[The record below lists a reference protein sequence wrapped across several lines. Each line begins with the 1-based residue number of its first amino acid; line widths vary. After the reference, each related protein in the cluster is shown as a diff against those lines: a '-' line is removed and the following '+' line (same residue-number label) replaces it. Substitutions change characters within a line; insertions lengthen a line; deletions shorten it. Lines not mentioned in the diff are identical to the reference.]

1 MKSEHLLQIS
11 LVAAVINIALTP
23 IASDVAAYFGYLTII
38 CSWAY
43 ALMRTVLSR
52 SIKLSVLVLFIIV
65 VLSLITS
72 GTYFSGEELRK
83 KIINII
89 SFISFY
95 WMLSLPKDTD
105 ISHRINFKHIYYS
118 AIALSIV
125 FGIYAFAFPSIS
137 YTPSGKYGRLLFT
150 MGMGNPNGTAVYVL
164 FAAMILL
171 LAISLTR
178 NKFKKAILCVAV
190 AALVYIILLLRA
202 RTVLAC
208 FILAVLCV
216 IFLPLLK
223 CRRIFRYIVLVAPII
238 MIVIQFALNDKI
250 GNLEL
255 LGENLDTGRYAMY
268 RDLLE
273 QIGNEPLQYIFGN
286 LCKYNFQNF
295 HNGVLTIFS
304 SLGIIGIVW
313 TIWMWN
319 ICLRNIEKTSK
330 SKYQKLAYFFVL
342 LFLLDSV
349 SESMTMVG
357 TIPQGLF
364 VYLMVKIARGEV
376 VLNSTD
382 LNSEPESFAQE
393 RKLYDR
399 TSTD

>member
-1 MKSEHLLQIS
+1 M
-11 LVAAVINIALTP
+11 
-23 IASDVAAYFGYLTII
+23 
-38 CSWAY
+38 
-43 ALMRTVLSR
+43 
-52 SIKLSVLVLFIIV
+52 
-65 VLSLITS
+65 
-72 GTYFSGEELRK
+72 TYNE
-83 KIINII
+83 
-89 SFISFY
+89 
-95 WMLSLPKDTD
+95 
-105 ISHRINFKHIYYS
+105 
-118 AIALSIV
+118 
-125 FGIYAFAFPSIS
+125 
-137 YTPSGKYGRLLFT
+137 
-150 MGMGNPNGTAVYVL
+150 L
-164 FAAMILL
+164 FAALCAAGIGDDSECRREAAL
-171 LAISLTR
+171 LAEHFGGIRASELPYRRNEDMESL
-178 NKFKKAILCVAV
+178 
-190 AALVYIILLLRA
+190 ALQSALE
-202 RTVLAC
+202 
-208 FILAVLCV
+208 
-216 IFLPLLK
+216 
-223 CRRIFRYIVLVAPII
+223 RRINR
-238 MIVIQFALNDKI
+238 
-250 GNLEL
+250 
-255 LGENLDTGRYAMY
+255 
-268 RDLLE
+268 
-273 QIGNEPLQYIFGN
+273 EPLQYIFGN

>member
-268 RDLLE
+268 RGLLE
-273 QIGNEPLQYIFGN
+273 QISNEPLQYILGN

-295 HNGVLTIFS
+295 HNGVLTIFA
-304 SLGIIGIVW
+304 SLGVIGVIW
-313 TIWMWN
+313 TIKMWN
-319 ICLRNIEKTSK
+319 ICLGDIEKTIK

-349 SESMTMVG
+349 AESMTMVG
-357 TIPQGLF
+357 TLPQGLF
-364 VYLMVKIARGEV
+364 VYLMAKIARGEV

-382 LNSEPESFAQE
+382 LSSESESFAQE

-399 TSTD
+399 ASTD